1 MVVGSGG
8 SGGSWLVV
16 VVGGCGGGCD
26 GGGMRLT
33 KHIVDNKMRAKK
45 RHKHLAE
52 QIITSY
58 PAWLD
63 CNSMYLYTL

>member
-1 MVVGSGG
+1 MVVVVGGGGG
-8 SGGSWLVV
+8 SGGS
-16 VVGGCGGGCD
+16 

-33 KHIVDNKMRAKK
+33 KHIVDNKMRAKTK
-45 RHKHLAE
+45 HKHLAE

-63 CNSMYLYTL
+63 CNCMYLYTL